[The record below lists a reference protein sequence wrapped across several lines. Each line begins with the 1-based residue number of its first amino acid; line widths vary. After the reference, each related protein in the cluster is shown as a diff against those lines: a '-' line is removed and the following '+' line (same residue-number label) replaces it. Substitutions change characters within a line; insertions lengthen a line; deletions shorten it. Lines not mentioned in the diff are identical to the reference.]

1 MSQLFGGYDMVSFT
15 LRGTTSRFAL
25 AAIALGVATPSFA
38 ADGQTAPALPAT
50 SDAPQTADSG
60 AAPSDAP
67 ISDIIV
73 TGSRA
78 ALRAATAE
86 KRDADNFVE
95 TLHANDV
102 GKLPDQNVA
111 EAVKRL
117 PGLSVANDQG
127 EGRYVVI
134 RGIDPSLVN
143 VTLNGQTLPA
153 PEPDGRVVK
162 LDDLPSAMIQS
173 VVVTK
178 SLLASQ
184 DANAIGGE
192 VNVRTKTAF
201 DSKTPFFFDAR
212 GAIGL
217 YGINKK
223 SPYEVDGTIGGRFGA
238 GETFGAVLSVNYS
251 RRPIESEN
259 FQGSSD
265 WTNTIG
271 GVAVPAGGGYRD
283 YNLYRTRLGIVG
295 NFDWRPS
302 DDVKL
307 YIRSSYS
314 KYQDHETRDQNLLAI
329 NFPAKG
335 SAAYNALTL
344 STLPATATILV
355 RHREEDDNTKSVTLG
370 GDFTVG
376 GGKLS
381 MSGGWTRAEK
391 VDPIRSEFT
400 FTYTSPKTNPLFAT
414 YDPSTYPY
422 TLVPSGTNAGIFSD
436 PANFIQ
442 SKLKAEHRFTF
453 ERIWQGRADYSHP
466 LAIGTDSSFQIG
478 FKYLDRHKNDD
489 HDLTS
494 YKSTKGA
501 NWTLDTVGFLGDSD
515 FYNGQFNFGQ
525 RIDWN
530 KARAYL
536 VAHPNVATF
545 DYAGNLGGSLAPDYD
560 VKERILA
567 GYAMVTL
574 KFGNLTVIPGVRV
587 ENTRDQTAAKI
598 VGPAITAIG
607 KTITTDAAYAAA
619 LAANNSFNARA
630 TNSYTDWFPGLNVKF
645 EAMPNLL
652 LRGAVTTSI
661 GRPNYSTLAPF
672 ITVTPNDPNP
682 ATVAAGNPFLKPY
695 KAVNFDAAIEYYP
708 TKDSLFSAGFFYK
721 DIKNPIYQIVQK
733 GIANPGDI
741 PGASA
746 ADYPTIDLTQY
757 TNMDKEFIGGVEL
770 NAQTQFTGLPG
781 FLSGFGLSANYTH
794 VWGHATG
801 PGFRAGAIPLA
812 YQSHDLGNVS
822 LFYEKYGLTARLAF
836 NYRSAFSD
844 VVGTSAATDSYW
856 DAQGQLDLHVGL
868 QVTPQYTIYVDAA
881 NLTDS
886 PWRHYQGSRDFLVER
901 ERYGSTYRIGVQLH
915 F

>member
-1 MSQLFGGYDMVSFT
+1 MAKHSNWRREATRLVIG
-15 LRGTTSRFAL
+15 FAL
-25 AAIALGVATPSFA
+25 TVGVST
-38 ADGQTAPALPAT
+38 PALAQT
-50 SDAPQTADSG
+50 TAASTTNDAPQTTDSG
-60 AAPSDAP
+60 AAPTDGQSG
-67 ISDIIV
+67 DIVV
-73 TGSRA
+73 TGTRA
-78 ALRAATAE
+78 ALREATAE
-86 KRDADNFVE
+86 KRAADNFEE

-117 PGLSVANDQG
+117 PGVSVANDQG

-173 VVVTK
+173 IVVTK

-192 VNVRTKTAF
+192 VNIKTKTAF
-201 DSKTPFFFDAR
+201 DSKAPFFLDLR
-212 GAIGL
+212 GAVGL
-217 YGINKK
+217 YDINKK
-223 SPYEVDGTIGGRFGA
+223 SPYEADGTIGGRFGV
-238 GETFGAVLSVNYS
+238 GEQFGAVLSVNYS

-259 FQGSSD
+259 FQGSAD
-265 WTNTIG
+265 WSHVVG
-271 GVAVPAGGGYRD
+271 GVNVPSGGGYRD
-283 YNLYRTRLGIVG
+283 YNLFRTRLGVVG

-302 DDVKL
+302 DNVKL

-314 KYQDHETRDQNLLAI
+314 KYEDNEVRDQNLLAI
-329 NFPAKG
+329 TDYSG
-335 SAAYNALTL
+335 GLTNL
-344 STLPATATILV
+344 KATPTILV
-355 RHREEDDNTKSVTLG
+355 RRRIENDNTKSVTLG
-370 GDFTVG
+370 GDFNVG

-391 VDPIRSEFT
+391 VDPTRSEFT
-400 FTYTSPKTNPLFAT
+400 FTGPSVTAT

-422 TLVPSGTNAGIFSD
+422 TLVPNGANAGIFSD
-436 PANFIQ
+436 PSKFVE

-453 ERIWQGRADYSHP
+453 EELWQGRADYSHP

-494 YKSTKGA
+494 YKTAKGVT
-501 NWTLDTVGFLGDSD
+501 WPLSTVGYLGDSD
-515 FYNGQFNFGQ
+515 FYNGLFKIGQ

-530 KARAYL
+530 KAGAYL
-536 VAHPNVATF
+536 AANPNVATF
-545 DYAGNLGGSLAPDYD
+545 DYAGNLTGSLAPDYD
-560 VKERILA
+560 VREQVLA

-587 ENTRDQTAAKI
+587 ENTRDQTAAKV
-598 VGPAITAIG
+598 VGPAINAIAAGIKTQTAY
-607 KTITTDAAYAAA
+607 DAA
-619 LAANNSFNARA
+619 LAANNGFNARA
-630 TNSYTDWFPGLNVKF
+630 NNSYTDWFPGLNVKF
-645 EAMPNLL
+645 EALPNLL

-672 ITVTPNDPNP
+672 ITVTPNDPQP
-682 ATVAAGNPFLKPY
+682 ATVTAGNPFLKPY
-695 KAVNFDAAIEYYP
+695 KATNFDAAVEYYP

-721 DIKNPIYQIVQK
+721 DIKNPIYQIGQT
-733 GIANPGDI
+733 GITNPGNI

-746 ADYPTIDLTQY
+746 ADFPTINLVQY
-757 TNMDKEFIGGVEL
+757 TNMDKEFIGGIEL
-770 NAQTQFTGLPG
+770 NAQTQFTMLPG
-781 FLSGFGLSANYTH
+781 FLSGFGISANYTH

-801 PGFRAGAIPLA
+801 PQFRAGNIPLA

-822 LFYEKYGLTARLAF
+822 IFYEKYGLTARLAF

-844 VVGTSAATDSYW
+844 VVGNSAATDSYW
-856 DAQGQLDLHVGL
+856 DSQGQLDLHVGY
-868 QVTPQYTIYVDAA
+868 QVTPSYTIYFDAA

-886 PWRHYQGSRDFLVER
+886 PWRHYQGDKDFLVER

>member
-1 MSQLFGGYDMVSFT
+1 MAKHSNW
-15 LRGTTSRFAL
+15 RREASRLVIGFAL
-25 AAIALGVATPSFA
+25 TVGVSTPAFA
-38 ADGQTAPALPAT
+38 QTAAAPT
-50 SDAPQTADSG
+50 TNDAPQTTDSG
-60 AAPSDAP
+60 AAPTDGQSG
-67 ISDIIV
+67 DIVV

-86 KRDADNFVE
+86 KRAADNFEE

-117 PGLSVANDQG
+117 PGVSVANDQG

-173 VVVTK
+173 IVITK

-192 VNVRTKTAF
+192 VNIKTKTAF
-201 DSKTPFFFDAR
+201 DSKTPFFLDMR

-223 SPYEVDGTIGGRFGA
+223 SPYEADGTIGGRFGV
-238 GETFGAVLSVNYS
+238 GEQFGAVLSVNYS

-259 FQGSSD
+259 FQGSED
-265 WTNTIG
+265 WSPIG
-271 GVAVPAGGGYRD
+271 GQNVPAGGGYRD
-283 YNLYRTRLGIVG
+283 YNLFRTRLGIVG

-329 NFPAKG
+329 NFKDDKDGNPLPL
-335 SAAYNALTL
+335 SALK
-344 STLPATATILV
+344 ATPTILV

-370 GDFTVG
+370 GDFNVG

-381 MSGGWTRAEK
+381 LSGGWTRAEK

-400 FTYTSPKTNPLFAT
+400 FTGPDVPFT

-422 TLVPSGTNAGIFSD
+422 TLVPSGANAGVFND
-436 PANFIQ
+436 PTQFTM
-442 SKLKAEHRFTF
+442 SKLKAETRSTY
-453 ERIWQGRADYSHP
+453 EQLWQGRIDYSHP

-478 FKYLDRHKNDD
+478 AKYLDRHKNDN
-489 HDLTS
+489 HDLIS
-494 YKSTKGA
+494 YKKGTA
-501 NWTLDTVGFLGDSD
+501 WKLDTVGYFGNTD
-515 FYNGQFNFGQ
+515 FYDGLFKFGQ

-530 KARAYL
+530 KAEAYL
-536 VAHPNVATF
+536 AANPAVGKF
-545 DYAGNLGGSLAPDYD
+545 DYAGNLTGSLAPDYD
-560 VKERILA
+560 VKEQILA

-587 ENTRDQTAAKI
+587 ENTRDQTAAK
-598 VGPAITAIG
+598 VVNPALD
-607 KTITTDAAYAAA
+607 TIAAGIKTDAAYAAA
-619 LAANNSFNARA
+619 LAANNGFNARA
-630 TNSYTDWFPGLNVKF
+630 SINYTDWFPGLNAKF
-645 EAMPNLL
+645 EALPNLL
-652 LRGAVTTSI
+652 LRGAVATSI

-672 ITVTPNDPNP
+672 VTVVEDGNNP
-682 ATVAAGNPFLKPY
+682 ATVTAGNPFLKPY
-695 KAVNFDAAIEYYP
+695 KAINFDAAIEYYP

-721 DIKNPIYQIVQK
+721 DITNPIYQVQPT
-733 GIANPGDI
+733 GAIANPGNI
-741 PGASA
+741 PGAPP
-746 ADYPTIDLTQY
+746 ADYPTIDLVQY
-757 TNMDKEFIGGVEL
+757 ANMDKEFIGGVEL
-770 NAQTQFTGLPG
+770 NAQTQFTMLPG
-781 FLSGFGLSANYTH
+781 FLSGFGISANYTH

-801 PGFRAGAIPLA
+801 PQFRAGNIPLA

-822 LFYEKYGLTARLAF
+822 IFYEKYGLTARLAF

-844 VVGTSAATDSYW
+844 VVADSAAGDSYW
-856 DAQGQLDLHVGL
+856 DSQGQLDLHVGY

-886 PWRHYQGSRDFLVER
+886 PWRHYQGDKDFLVER

>member
-1 MSQLFGGYDMVSFT
+1 MIRLIGGYEMVSFT

-25 AAIALGVATPSFA
+25 AAIALAVAAPSFA
-38 ADGQTAPALPAT
+38 ADGQAVPAT
-50 SDAPQTADSG
+50 PPASDAPQVTDGG
-60 AAPSDAP
+60 AAPTDTPPA
-67 ISDIIV
+67 DIIV

-134 RGIDPSLVN
+134 RGIDPSLIN

-173 VVVTK
+173 IVVTK

-192 VNVRTKTAF
+192 VNIRTKNAF
-201 DSKTPFFFDAR
+201 DSKSLFFFDAR

-217 YGINKK
+217 YGLNKR

-265 WTNTIG
+265 WSNIVG

-283 YNLYRTRLGIVG
+283 YSPLRTRLGIVG
-295 NFDWRPS
+295 NFDWRPN

-329 NFPAKG
+329 TSFSG
-335 SAAYNALTL
+335 GLTNL
-344 STLPATATILV
+344 KATPTILV

-370 GDFTVG
+370 GDFNVG

-400 FTYTSPKTNPLFAT
+400 FTGPSVTAT

-422 TLVPSGTNAGIFSD
+422 TLVPNGAFAGIFSD
-436 PANFIQ
+436 PTKFVQ

-453 ERIWQGRADYSHP
+453 ERIWQGRLDYSHP

-494 YKSTKGA
+494 YKSVKNAG
-501 NWTLDTVGFLGDSD
+501 WTLDTVGTLGDND
-515 FYNGQFNFGQ
+515 FYDGLFTFGE
-525 RIDWN
+525 RVDWN
-530 KARAYL
+530 KAQAYL
-536 VAHPNVATF
+536 AAHPNVATF
-545 DYAGNLGGSLAPDYD
+545 DYSGNLTGSLAPDYD
-560 VKERILA
+560 VRERIVA

-574 KFGNLTVIPGVRV
+574 KFGNLTVIPGLRV
-587 ENTRDQTAAKI
+587 ENTRDRTAAKV
-598 VGPAITAIG
+598 VGPALTALAATL
-607 KTITTDAAYAAA
+607 KTDAAFATA
-619 LAANNSFNARA
+619 LAANNAFNALA
-630 TNSYTDWFPGLNVKF
+630 SNSYTDWFPGLNVKF

-672 ITVTPNDPNP
+672 ITVTPNDPQP
-682 ATVAAGNPFLKPY
+682 AAVNAGNPYLKPY
-695 KAVNFDAAIEYYP
+695 KAVNFDAAVEYYP
-708 TKDSLFSAGFFYK
+708 NKDSLFSASFFYK
-721 DIKNPIYQIVQK
+721 DIKNPIYQI
-733 GIANPGDI
+733 GHTNIANPGNI

-746 ADYPTIDLTQY
+746 TDYPRINLIQY
-757 TNMDKEFIGGVEL
+757 TNMDSEFIGGVEL

-781 FLSGFGLSANYTH
+781 FLSGFGISANYTH

-801 PGFRAGAIPLA
+801 PAFRAGAIPLA

-822 LFYEKYGLTARLAF
+822 VFYEKYGLTARLAF

-844 VVGTSAATDSYW
+844 VVGTSAATDSWW
-856 DAQGQLDLHVGL
+856 DSQGQLDLHVGL

-886 PWRHYQGSRDFLVER
+886 PWRHYQGSKDFLVER

>member
-1 MSQLFGGYDMVSFT
+1 MVSFK
-15 LRGTTSRFAL
+15 LRDTTSRFAL
-25 AAIALGVATPSFA
+25 AAIALCVATPAFA
-38 ADGQTAPALPAT
+38 TDGQTAAA
-50 SDAPQTADSG
+50 SS
-60 AAPSDAP
+60 APSDAP
-67 ISDIIV
+67 QAADGGAAATDAPPTDIIV

-201 DSKTPFFFDAR
+201 DSKAPFFFDAR

-265 WTNTIG
+265 WSHVVG
-271 GVAVPAGGGYRD
+271 GVNVPAGGGYRD

-314 KYQDHETRDQNLLAI
+314 KYEDNEVRDQNLLAI
-329 NFPAKG
+329 NFPA
-335 SAAYNALTL
+335 ANTPAYNALTL

-355 RHREEDDNTKSVTLG
+355 RRRIENDNTKSVTLG
-370 GDFTVG
+370 GDFNVG

-391 VDPIRSEFT
+391 VDPTRSEFT
-400 FTYTSPKTNPLFAT
+400 FTYTPPKGSPPLLAT

-422 TLVPSGTNAGIFSD
+422 TLVPSGANAGLFTD
-436 PANFIQ
+436 PTNFIQ
-442 SKLKAEHRFTF
+442 SKLKAEHRFSF
-453 ERIWQGRADYSHP
+453 ERIWQGRVDYSHP

-501 NWTLDTVGFLGDSD
+501 NWSLATVGAPGEGS
-515 FYNGQFNFGQ
+515 FYNGLFNFGDRVNWDQ
-525 RIDWN
+525 
-530 KARAYL
+530 AQAYL
-536 VAHPNVATF
+536 AAHPNVATF

-574 KFGNLTVIPGVRV
+574 KFGNLTIMPGVRV
-587 ENTRDQTAAKI
+587 ENTRDQTAAKL
-598 VGPAITAIG
+598 VGPAITALG
-607 KTITTDAAYAAA
+607 ATIKTDAAFAAA
-619 LAANNSFNARA
+619 LAANNGFNALA
-630 TNSYTDWFPGLNVKF
+630 DNSYTDWFPGLNVKF

-672 ITVTPNDPNP
+672 ITVTPNDPQP

-695 KAVNFDAAIEYYP
+695 KAVNFDAAIEYYLN
-708 TKDSLFSAGFFYK
+708 KDSLFSVGFFYK
-721 DIKNPIYQIVQK
+721 DIKNPIYQIVQR

-781 FLSGFGLSANYTH
+781 FLSGFGISANYTH

-801 PGFRAGAIPLA
+801 PAFRAGAIPLA

-822 LFYEKYGLTARLAF
+822 IFYEKYGLTARLAF

-844 VVGTSAATDSYW
+844 VVGTSAATDSWW
-856 DAQGQLDLHVGL
+856 DSQGQLDLHVGY

-886 PWRHYQGSRDFLVER
+886 PWRHYQGDKDFLVER

>member
-1 MSQLFGGYDMVSFT
+1 MISST
-15 LRGTTSRFAL
+15 LCGTTSRFAL
-25 AAIALGVATPSFA
+25 AAIALCAATQAVAA
-38 ADGQTAPALPAT
+38 NGQTASALPAA
-50 SDAPQTADSG
+50 SDAPQAADSV
-60 AAPSDAP
+60 AAPTDTPS
-67 ISDIIV
+67 SDIIV

-127 EGRYVVI
+127 EGRYVII

-201 DSKTPFFFDAR
+201 DSKAPFFFDAR

-217 YGINKK
+217 YGLNKK

-265 WTNTIG
+265 WTNNIG
-271 GVAVPAGGGYRD
+271 GVFVPAGRGYRD
-283 YNLYRTRLGIVG
+283 YNLVRTRLGIVG

-329 NFPAKG
+329 NYPAKG
-335 SAAYNALTL
+335 TAAYNALTL

-370 GDFTVG
+370 GDFNVG
-376 GGKLS
+376 GGKLA

-391 VDPIRSEFT
+391 TDPIRSEFT
-400 FTYTSPKTNPLFAT
+400 FTGPAVTAT

-422 TLVPSGTNAGIFSD
+422 TLVPNGAAAGIFAD
-436 PANFIQ
+436 PTKFVQ

-453 ERIWQGRADYSHP
+453 ERIWQGRVDYSHP
-466 LAIGTDSSFQIG
+466 LAIGTDSSVQVG

-489 HDLTS
+489 HDLVS
-494 YKSTKGA
+494 YKSAKSA
-501 NWTLDTVGFLGDSD
+501 NWTLDTVGFLGDTD

-530 KARAYL
+530 KAQAYL
-536 VAHPNVATF
+536 AAHPNAATF
-545 DYAGNLGGSLAPDYD
+545 DYSGNLTGSLAPDYD
-560 VKERILA
+560 VREKILA
-567 GYAMVTL
+567 GYAMATL
-574 KFGNLTVIPGVRV
+574 KFGNLTVIPGVRL
-587 ENTRDQTAAKI
+587 ENTRDRTAAKV
-598 VGPAITAIG
+598 VGPAINLIAGGI
-607 KTITTDAAYAAA
+607 KTDAAYAAA
-619 LAANNSFNARA
+619 LAANNAFNARA
-630 TNSYTDWFPGLNVKF
+630 VNSYTDWFPGLNVKF

-672 ITVTPNDPNP
+672 ITVTPNGQLP
-682 ATVAAGNPFLKPY
+682 AVVNAGNPFLKPY

-708 TKDSLFSAGFFYK
+708 NKDSLFSAGFFYK
-721 DIKNPIYQIVQK
+721 DIKNPIYQVIQHNV
-733 GIANPGDI
+733 ANPGDI
-741 PGASA
+741 PGASL
-746 ADYPTIDLTQY
+746 ADYPKLDLTQY

-781 FLSGFGLSANYTH
+781 FLSGFGISANYTH

-801 PGFRAGAIPLA
+801 PGFRTGAIPLA

-822 LFYEKYGLTARLAF
+822 VFYEKYGLTARLAF

-844 VVGTSAATDSYW
+844 LVGTSAATDSYW
-856 DAQGQLDLHVGL
+856 DSQGQLDLHVGL

-886 PWRHYQGSRDFLVER
+886 PWRHYQGSKDFLAER
-901 ERYGSTYRIGVQLH
+901 EHYGSTYRIGVQLH

>member
-1 MSQLFGGYDMVSFT
+1 MTSFT

-25 AAIALGVATPSFA
+25 AFVALCAATPAFA
-38 ADGQTAPALPAT
+38 ANGQTNTAPSAA
-50 SDAPQTADSG
+50 SDAPPANEGG
-60 AAPSDAP
+60 AAASEAQDQ
-67 ISDIIV
+67 DIIV

-173 VVVTK
+173 VTVTK

-192 VNVRTKTAF
+192 VNIRTKTAF
-201 DSKTPFFFDAR
+201 DSKAPFFFDAR
-212 GAIGL
+212 GALGL
-217 YGINKK
+217 YGLNRR
-223 SPYEVDGTIGGRFGA
+223 SPYEVDGTVGGRFGA
-238 GETFGAVLSVNYS
+238 DETFGAVLSVNYS

-265 WTNTIG
+265 WSHVVG
-271 GVAVPAGGGYRD
+271 GVNVPAGGGYRD
-283 YNLYRTRLGIVG
+283 YAPQRTRLGIVG

-302 DDVKL
+302 DAVKL

-329 NFPAKG
+329 TDFSGGLAK
-335 SAAYNALTL
+335 LK
-344 STLPATATILV
+344 ATPTILV
-355 RHREEDDNTKSVTLG
+355 RHREEDDNTKSVTGG
-370 GDFTVG
+370 GDFKIGAGT
-376 GGKLS
+376 LS

-400 FTYTSPKTNPLFAT
+400 FTGPSVTAT

-422 TLVPSGTNAGIFSD
+422 TLVPNGAFAGIFSD
-436 PANFIQ
+436 PTKFVQ

-453 ERIWQGRADYSHP
+453 ERIWQFRTDYSVP
-466 LAIGTDSSFQIG
+466 LGVGTGSSLKLG
-478 FKYLDRHKNDD
+478 VKYLDRHKNDD

-494 YKSTKGA
+494 YKTVKNAG
-501 NWTLDTVGFLGDSD
+501 WTLDTVGFPGDSD
-515 FYNGQFNFGQ
+515 FYNGLFAFGE

-530 KARAYL
+530 KAQAYL
-536 VAHPNVATF
+536 AAHPNVATF
-545 DYAGNLGGSLAPDYD
+545 DYAGNLTGSLAPDYD
-560 VKERILA
+560 VRERILA

-574 KFGNLTVIPGVRV
+574 KFGNLTVIPGLRV
-587 ENTRDQTAAKI
+587 ENTRDRTAAKV
-598 VGPAITAIG
+598 VGPALTALAA
-607 KTITTDAAYAAA
+607 TIKTDAAFAAA
-619 LAANNSFNARA
+619 LAANNGFNALA
-630 TNSYTDWFPGLNVKF
+630 SNSYTDWFPGLNVKF

-672 ITVTPNDPNP
+672 ITVTNDTVP
-682 ATVAAGNPFLKPY
+682 ATVNAGNPFLKPY
-695 KAVNFDAAIEYYP
+695 KAVNFDAAVEYYP
-708 TKDSLFSAGFFYK
+708 NKDSLFSAGFFYK
-721 DIKNPIYQIVQK
+721 DIKNPIYQI
-733 GIANPGDI
+733 GTPNLGNPGTI

-746 ADYPTIDLTQY
+746 ADYPTINLTQY
-757 TNMDKEFIGGVEL
+757 TNMDSEFIGGVEL

-781 FLSGFGLSANYTH
+781 FLSGFGISANYTH

-801 PGFRAGAIPLA
+801 PAFRAGAIPLT
-812 YQSHDLGNVS
+812 YQSNDLGNVS
-822 LFYEKYGLTARLAF
+822 IFYEKYGLTARAAF
-836 NYRSAFSD
+836 NYRSRFSD
-844 VVGTSAATDSYW
+844 VVGTSAATDSWW
-856 DAQGQLDLHVGL
+856 DAQGQLDLHVGY
-868 QVTPQYTIYVDAA
+868 QVTPQYTIYADAA

-886 PWRHYQGSRDFLVER
+886 PWRHYQGSRNFLVER

>member
-1 MSQLFGGYDMVSFT
+1 MISTT

-25 AAIALGVATPSFA
+25 TFVALCAATPAFA
-38 ADGQTAPALPAT
+38 ADGQTTAAAATSAAPQAKDGGAPA
-50 SDAPQTADSG
+50 DAQSG
-60 AAPSDAP
+60 E
-67 ISDIIV
+67 IVV
-73 TGSRA
+73 TGTRA

-86 KRDADNFVE
+86 KRDADNFEE

-217 YGINKK
+217 YGLNKK
-223 SPYEVDGTIGGRFGA
+223 SPYEADGTIGGRFGA
-238 GETFGAVLSVNYS
+238 GETIGAVLSVNYS

-265 WTNTIG
+265 WSNTVS
-271 GVAVPAGGGYRD
+271 GVAVPVGGGYRD
-283 YNLYRTRLGIVG
+283 YNLFRTRLGVVG
-295 NFDWRPS
+295 NVDWRPS

-314 KYQDHETRDQNLLAI
+314 KFQDHETRDQNLLAI
-329 NFPAKG
+329 NFPTKG
-335 SAAYNALTL
+335 SNAYNALTL
-344 STLPATATILV
+344 TTLPATATILV

-370 GDFTVG
+370 GDFNVG

-391 VDPIRSEFT
+391 VDPIRSEYTFT
-400 FTYTSPKTNPLFAT
+400 FTPPANNPLYAT

-422 TLVPSGTNAGIFSD
+422 TLVPNGAYAGIFSD
-436 PANFIQ
+436 PTKFVQ

-453 ERIWQGRADYSHP
+453 EELWQGRIDYSHP

-494 YKSTKGA
+494 YKSAKNAG
-501 NWTLDTVGFLGDSD
+501 WTLDTVGIVGNSD
-515 FYNGQFNFGQ
+515 FYNGLFNFGE

-530 KARAYL
+530 KAQAYL
-536 VAHPNVATF
+536 AAHPNVATF
-545 DYAGNLGGSLAPDYD
+545 DYSGNLTGSLAPDYD
-560 VKERILA
+560 VKERIAA

-574 KFGNLTVIPGVRV
+574 KFGKLTVIPGVRV
-587 ENTRDQTAAKI
+587 ENTQDRTAAKV
-598 VGPAITAIG
+598 VGPAISTIAAGI
-607 KTITTDAAYAAA
+607 KTDSAYAAA
-619 LAANNSFNARA
+619 LAANNGFNARA
-630 TNSYTDWFPGLNVKF
+630 SNSYTDWFPGLNVKF
-645 EAMPNLL
+645 EALPNLL

-672 ITVTPNDPNP
+672 ITVTPNGGLP
-682 ATVAAGNPFLKPY
+682 ATVNAGNPFLKPY

-721 DIKNPIYQIVQK
+721 NIKNPIYQIGLPNV
-733 GIANPGDI
+733 ANPGDI
-741 PGASA
+741 PGAPV
-746 ADYPTIDLTQY
+746 ADYPTLNLTQY

-781 FLSGFGLSANYTH
+781 FLSGFGISANYTH

-801 PGFRAGAIPLA
+801 PAFRAGAIPLA
-812 YQSHDLGNVS
+812 YQSHDLGNIS
-822 LFYEKYGLTARLAF
+822 IFYEKYGLTARLAF

-856 DAQGQLDLHVGL
+856 DSQGQLDLHVGY

-886 PWRHYQGSRDFLVER
+886 PWRHYQGAKDDLVER
-901 ERYGSTYRIGVQLH
+901 EHYGATYRIGVQLH

>member
-1 MSQLFGGYDMVSFT
+1 MVSVT
-15 LRGTTSRFAL
+15 LRGTASRFAL
-25 AAIALGVATPSFA
+25 AFIAFGAAMPAF
-38 ADGQTAPALPAT
+38 ADGQTNAAPSAT
-50 SDAPQTADSG
+50 SDAAQATEGG
-60 AAPSDAP
+60 AAPDD
-67 ISDIIV
+67 DIIV

-86 KRDADNFVE
+86 KHAADNVVE

-173 VVVTK
+173 VTVTK

-192 VNVRTKTAF
+192 VNIKTKTAF
-201 DSKTPFFFDAR
+201 DSKVPFFFDAR

-217 YGINKK
+217 YGLNKK
-223 SPYEVDGTIGGRFGA
+223 SPYEVDSTIGGRFGA

-265 WTNTIG
+265 WTHSVG
-271 GVAVPAGGGYRD
+271 GVVVPVGGGYRD
-283 YNLYRTRLGIVG
+283 YNLSRTRLGVVG

-302 DDVKL
+302 GDMKL

-329 NFPAKG
+329 NFPSKPADLAK
-335 SAAYNALTL
+335 LTL
-344 STLPATATILV
+344 TALPATPTILV

-370 GDFTVG
+370 GDFNVG

-400 FTYTSPKTNPLFAT
+400 FTGPAVTAT

-422 TLVPSGTNAGIFSD
+422 TLVPNGTNAAIFSD
-436 PANFIQ
+436 PTKFVQ

-453 ERIWQGRADYSHP
+453 ERIWQGRVDYSHP

-489 HDLTS
+489 RDLTS
-494 YKSTKGA
+494 YKSVKNA
-501 NWTLDTVGFLGDSD
+501 NWTLDTVGFLGNTD
-515 FYNGQFNFGQ
+515 FYDGLFKFGQ

-530 KARAYL
+530 QAQAYL
-536 VAHPNVATF
+536 AAHPNVATF
-545 DYAGNLGGSLAPDYD
+545 DYSGNLSGSLAPDYD

-574 KFGNLTVIPGVRV
+574 RFGNLTVIPGLRV
-587 ENTRDQTAAKI
+587 ENTRDRTAAKI
-598 VGPAITAIG
+598 VGPAITALG
-607 KTITTDAAYAAA
+607 GTIKTDAAYAAA
-619 LAANNSFNARA
+619 LAANNGFNAIA
-630 TNSYTDWFPGLNVKF
+630 SNSYTDWFPGLNVKF
-645 EAMPNLL
+645 EALPNLL

-672 ITVTPNDPNP
+672 ITVTPNGGLP
-682 ATVAAGNPFLKPY
+682 ATVNAGNPFLKPY

-721 DIKNPIYQIVQK
+721 DIKNPIYQVGQPNL
-733 GIANPGDI
+733 ANPGNI

-746 ADYPTIDLTQY
+746 TDYPTINLTQY

-781 FLSGFGLSANYTH
+781 FLSGFGVSANYTH

-801 PGFRAGAIPLA
+801 PAFRAGAIPLA

-844 VVGTSAATDSYW
+844 VVGTSAATDSWW
-856 DAQGQLDLHVGL
+856 DSQGQLDLHVGL

-886 PWRHYQGSRDFLVER
+886 PWRHYIGAKDFLVER
-901 ERYGSTYRIGVQLH
+901 EHYGSTYRIGVQLH

>member
-1 MSQLFGGYDMVSFT
+1 MVSFT

-25 AAIALGVATPSFA
+25 AAIALGAATPAFA
-38 ADGQTAPALPAT
+38 ADGQTNAVPGAA
-50 SDAPQTADSG
+50 SDAPQMDASG
-60 AAPSDAP
+60 ATATDAP
-67 ISDIIV
+67 RADIIV

-86 KRDADNFVE
+86 KREADNFEE

-162 LDDLPSAMIQS
+162 LDDLPSALIQS

-201 DSKTPFFFDAR
+201 DSKAPFFFDAR

-217 YGINKK
+217 YGINRK

-251 RRPIESEN
+251 QRPIESEN

-265 WTNTIG
+265 WTNTVS
-271 GVAVPAGGGYRD
+271 GVAVPTGGGYRD

-329 NFPAKG
+329 NFPTKG
-335 SAAYNALTL
+335 TPAYNALTL

-370 GDFTVG
+370 GDFNVG

-400 FTYTSPKTNPLFAT
+400 FTYTPPKTNPLFAT

-422 TLVPSGTNAGIFSD
+422 TLVPSGANAGIFSD

-453 ERIWQGRADYSHP
+453 ERIWQGRIDYSHP
-466 LAIGTDSSFQIG
+466 LAIGTDSSFQFG

-489 HDLTS
+489 RDLTS

-501 NWTLDTVGFLGDSD
+501 NWTLDTVGFLGNSD
-515 FYNGQFNFGQ
+515 FYDGQFNFGQ

-530 KARAYL
+530 KASAYL
-536 VAHPNVATF
+536 AAHPNVAAF
-545 DYAGNLGGSLAPDYD
+545 DYAGNLSGSLAPDYD
-560 VKERILA
+560 VKERIVA

-574 KFGNLTVIPGVRV
+574 KFGNLTVIPGLRV

-598 VGPAITAIG
+598 VGPAIVTLG
-607 KTITTDAAYAAA
+607 GTIKTDAAYAAA
-619 LAANNSFNARA
+619 LAANNGFNARA

-645 EAMPNLL
+645 EALPNLL

-682 ATVAAGNPFLKPY
+682 ATVSAGNPFLKPY

-708 TKDSLFSAGFFYK
+708 TQDSLFSAGFFYK
-721 DIKNPIYQIVQK
+721 DITNPIYQIAQK
-733 GIANPGDI
+733 GIVNPGDI
-741 PGASA
+741 PGASPT
-746 ADYPTIDLTQY
+746 DYPKVDLTQY

-781 FLSGFGLSANYTH
+781 FLGGLGISANYTH

-822 LFYEKYGLTARLAF
+822 IFYEKYGLTARLAF

-856 DAQGQLDLHVGL
+856 DSQGQLDLHVGY

-886 PWRHYQGSRDFLVER
+886 PWRHYQGDKDFLAER

>member
-25 AAIALGVATPSFA
+25 AAIALSVATPSFA
-38 ADGQTAPALPAT
+38 ADGQTAAASSAP
-50 SDAPQTADSG
+50 SDAPQTTDGA
-60 AAPSDAP
+60 AAPSAAP
-67 ISDIIV
+67 SADIIV

-86 KRDADNFVE
+86 KRDADNFEE
-95 TLHANDV
+95 TLRANDV

-265 WTNTIG
+265 WTNTVS
-271 GVAVPAGGGYRD
+271 GVAVPTGGGYRD
-283 YNLYRTRLGIVG
+283 YNLYRTRLGVVG

-314 KYQDHETRDQNLLAI
+314 KYEDNEVRDQNLLAI
-329 NFPAKG
+329 NFPTKG
-335 SAAYNALTL
+335 TKAYNDLTL
-344 STLPATATILV
+344 TTLPATATILV
-355 RHREEDDNTKSVTLG
+355 RRRIENDNTKSVTLG
-370 GDFTVG
+370 GDFNVG

-391 VDPIRSEFT
+391 VDPTRSEYT
-400 FTYTSPKTNPLFAT
+400 FTYTPPKTNPLFAT

-422 TLVPSGTNAGIFSD
+422 TLVPSGANAGIFSD
-436 PANFIQ
+436 PTNFVQ
-442 SKLKAEHRFTF
+442 SKLKAEHRFSF
-453 ERIWQGRADYSHP
+453 ERIWQGRVDYSHP

-501 NWTLDTVGFLGDSD
+501 NWTLDTVGAPGEGS
-515 FYNGQFNFGQ
+515 FYNGLFNFGD
-525 RIDWN
+525 RINWD
-530 KARAYL
+530 KAQAYL
-536 VAHPNVATF
+536 AAHPSVATF
-545 DYAGNLGGSLAPDYD
+545 DYAGNLTGSLAPDYD
-560 VKERILA
+560 VREKILA

-574 KFGNLTVIPGVRV
+574 KFGNLTIMPGVRV
-587 ENTRDQTAAKI
+587 ENTRDQTAAKV
-598 VGPAITAIG
+598 VGPAINLVAAGI
-607 KTITTDAAYAAA
+607 KTDAAYAAA
-619 LAANNSFNARA
+619 LAANNGFNALA
-630 TNSYTDWFPGLNVKF
+630 SNSYTDWFPGLNVKF

-672 ITVTPNDPNP
+672 ITVTPNDPKP
-682 ATVAAGNPFLKPY
+682 ATVNAGNPFLKPY

-708 TKDSLFSAGFFYK
+708 NKDSLFSAGFFYK
-721 DIKNPIYQIVQK
+721 DIKNPIYQIGLLNV
-733 GIANPGDI
+733 ANPGDI
-741 PGASA
+741 PGAPV
-746 ADYPTIDLTQY
+746 ADYPTLNLTQY

-781 FLSGFGLSANYTH
+781 FLSGFGISANYTH

-801 PGFRAGAIPLA
+801 PAFRAGAIPLA

-822 LFYEKYGLTARLAF
+822 IFYEKYGLTARLAF

-844 VVGTSAATDSYW
+844 VVGTSAATDSWW
-856 DAQGQLDLHVGL
+856 DSQGQLDLHVGY

-886 PWRHYQGSRDFLVER
+886 PWRHYQGDKDSLVER

>member
-1 MSQLFGGYDMVSFT
+1 MASF
-15 LRGTTSRFAL
+15 LLCGTTSRFAL
-25 AAIALGVATPSFA
+25 AFLALGVAAPAIA
-38 ADGQTAPALPAT
+38 ADGQTNAAPLAA
-50 SDAPQTADSG
+50 SDAPQGSDGGTAADDG
-60 AAPSDAP
+60 QDK
-67 ISDIIV
+67 DIIV

-86 KRDADNFVE
+86 KRAADNVVE

-173 VVVTK
+173 ITVTK

-192 VNVRTKTAF
+192 VNIKTKTAF
-201 DSKTPFFFDAR
+201 DSKAPFFFDAR

-217 YGINKK
+217 YGLNRK

-265 WTNTIG
+265 WTHSVG
-271 GVAVPAGGGYRD
+271 GVFVPVGGGYRD
-283 YNLYRTRLGIVG
+283 YNLFRTRLGIVG

-302 DDVKL
+302 DAVTF

-329 NFPAKG
+329 TDFSGGLSNLK
-335 SAAYNALTL
+335 AA
-344 STLPATATILV
+344 PTILV

-370 GDFTVG
+370 GDFNVG

-400 FTYTSPKTNPLFAT
+400 FTGPAVTAT

-422 TLVPSGTNAGIFSD
+422 TLVPNGANAAIFTD
-436 PANFIQ
+436 PTKFVQ

-453 ERIWQGRADYSHP
+453 ERIWQGRVDYSHP
-466 LAIGTDSSFQIG
+466 LAVGTDSSFQIG
-478 FKYLDRHKNDD
+478 VKYLDRHKNDD

-494 YKSTKGA
+494 YKSVKGA
-501 NWTLDTVGFLGDSD
+501 NWTLDTVGFLGNTD
-515 FYNGQFNFGQ
+515 FYDGLFKFGQ

-530 KARAYL
+530 KAQAYL
-536 VAHPNVATF
+536 AAHSNVATF
-545 DYAGNLGGSLAPDYD
+545 DYAGNLSGSLAPDYD

-574 KFGNLTVIPGVRV
+574 KVGKLTVIPGVRV
-587 ENTRDQTAAKI
+587 ENTRDQTAAKV
-598 VGPAITAIG
+598 VGPGITTLG
-607 KTITTDAAYAAA
+607 GTIKTDAAYAAA
-619 LAANNSFNARA
+619 LAANNGFNALA
-630 TNSYTDWFPGLNVKF
+630 SNSYTDWFPGLNVKF
-645 EAMPNLL
+645 EALPNLL

-672 ITVTPNDPNP
+672 ITVTPNGGLP
-682 ATVAAGNPFLKPY
+682 ATVNAGNPFLKPY

-721 DIKNPIYQIVQK
+721 DIKNPIYQIGQPNLV
-733 GIANPGDI
+733 NPGNI
-741 PGASA
+741 PGASP
-746 ADYPTIDLTQY
+746 ADYPTINLTQY

-781 FLSGFGLSANYTH
+781 FLSGFGISANYTH

-801 PGFRAGAIPLA
+801 PGFRAGEIPLA

-822 LFYEKYGLTARLAF
+822 VFYEKYGLTARLAF

-868 QVTPQYTIYVDAA
+868 QVTPQYAIYVDAA

-886 PWRHYQGSRDFLVER
+886 PWRHYMGSKDFLAER
-901 ERYGSTYRIGVQLH
+901 EHYGSTYRIGVQLH

>member
-1 MSQLFGGYDMVSFT
+1 MASFT
-15 LRGTTSRFAL
+15 LRGTASRFAL
-25 AAIALGVATPSFA
+25 GFMALGAAAPAFA
-38 ADGQTAPALPAT
+38 AGGQTAASPT
-50 SDAPQTADSG
+50 TSG
-60 AAPSDAP
+60 APRAADRAAEADDGTSN
-67 ISDIIV
+67 DIVV

-78 ALRAATAE
+78 ALRAATTE

-95 TLHANDV
+95 ALHANDV

-173 VVVTK
+173 VTVTK

-192 VNVRTKTAF
+192 VNIRTKTAF

-217 YGINKK
+217 YGLNKR

-238 GETFGAVLSVNYS
+238 GETFAAVLSVNYS

-265 WTNTIG
+265 WSHVVA
-271 GVAVPAGGGYRD
+271 GVNVPAGGGYRD
-283 YNLYRTRLGIVG
+283 YSPLRTRLGVVG
-295 NFDWRPS
+295 NFDWRPN

-314 KYQDHETRDQNLLAI
+314 KYQDHETRDQNLLAL
-329 NFPAKG
+329 NLPSKPADL
-335 SAAYNALTL
+335 AALTL
-344 STLPATATILV
+344 TTLPATATILV

-370 GDFTVG
+370 GDFNVG

-391 VDPIRSEFT
+391 RDPIRSEFT
-400 FTYTSPKTNPLFAT
+400 FTYTPPKNSPPLLAT

-422 TLVPSGTNAGIFSD
+422 TLVPSGANAGIFSD
-436 PANFIQ
+436 PTNFIQ

-453 ERIWQGRADYSHP
+453 ERIWQGRIDYSHP

-494 YKSTKGA
+494 YKTVKGA
-501 NWTLDTVGFLGDSD
+501 NWSLATVGHLGDSD
-515 FYNGQFNFGQ
+515 FYDGLFTFGQ

-530 KARAYL
+530 KAQAYL
-536 VAHPNVATF
+536 AAHPNVATF
-545 DYAGNLGGSLAPDYD
+545 DYSGNLSGSLAPDYD
-560 VKERILA
+560 VQERIVA

-574 KFGNLTVIPGVRV
+574 KFGNLTVIPGLRV
-587 ENTRDQTAAKI
+587 ENTRDRTAAKI
-598 VGPAITAIG
+598 VGPAITKIG
-607 KTITTDAAYAAA
+607 KAITTDAAYAAA
-619 LAANNSFNARA
+619 LAANNDFNARA
-630 TNSYTDWFPGLNVKF
+630 SNSYTDWFPGLNVKF
-645 EAMPNLL
+645 EAMPDLL

-672 ITVTPNDPNP
+672 ITVTNDTVP
-682 ATVAAGNPFLKPY
+682 ATVNAGNPFLRPY
-695 KAVNFDAAIEYYP
+695 KAVNFDAAVEYYP
-708 TKDSLFSAGFFYK
+708 NKDSLFSAGFFYK
-721 DIKNPIYQIVQK
+721 DIKNPIYQIGAPNV
-733 GIANPGDI
+733 ANPGDI
-741 PGASA
+741 PGAPA
-746 ADYPTIDLTQY
+746 ADYPTINLTQY
-757 TNMDKEFIGGVEL
+757 TNMEKEFIGGVEL

-781 FLSGFGLSANYTH
+781 FLGGFGISANYTH

-801 PGFRAGAIPLA
+801 AAFRAGAIPLA

-856 DAQGQLDLHVGL
+856 DSQGQLDLHVGY

-886 PWRHYQGSRDFLVER
+886 PWRHYQGSKTFLVER
-901 ERYGSTYRIGVQLH
+901 EHYGATYRIGVQLH

>member
-1 MSQLFGGYDMVSFT
+1 MSQLFGGMKMTSST
-15 LRGTTSRFAL
+15 LRGTASRFAL
-25 AAIALGVATPSFA
+25 AAIALCAATPAFA
-38 ADGQTAPALPAT
+38 ADGQTAAT
-50 SDAPQTADSG
+50 SPTPSDAPQATDGG
-60 AAPSDAP
+60 AAPNDTPSA
-67 ISDIIV
+67 DIIV

-173 VVVTK
+173 VTVTK

-259 FQGSSD
+259 FQGSSS
-265 WTNTIG
+265 WTPVA
-271 GVAVPAGGGYRD
+271 GVNVPAGGGYRD
-283 YNLYRTRLGIVG
+283 YNLFRTRLGVVG

-329 NFPAKG
+329 TDFSG
-335 SAAYNALTL
+335 GL
-344 STLPATATILV
+344 SNLKATPTILV

-370 GDFTVG
+370 GDFNVG

-400 FTYTSPKTNPLFAT
+400 FTGPAVTAT

-422 TLVPSGTNAGIFSD
+422 TLVPNSANAGIFSD
-436 PANFIQ
+436 PTKFVQ

-453 ERIWQGRADYSHP
+453 ERIWQGRVDYSHP
-466 LAIGTDSSFQIG
+466 LALGTDSSFQIG

-489 HDLTS
+489 HDLIS
-494 YKSTKGA
+494 YKSAKGT
-501 NWTLDTVGFLGDSD
+501 NWTLDTVGFLGNSD

-525 RIDWN
+525 RIDWD
-530 KARAYL
+530 KAQAYL
-536 VAHPNVATF
+536 AAHPSAATF
-545 DYAGNLGGSLAPDYD
+545 DYANNLGGSLAPDYD
-560 VKERILA
+560 VRERILA

-574 KFGNLTVIPGVRV
+574 KFGNLTITPGVRV

-607 KTITTDAAYAAA
+607 KTITTDAAYAAT
-619 LAANNSFNARA
+619 LAANNGFNARA

-645 EAMPNLL
+645 EALPDLL

-672 ITVTPNDPNP
+672 ITVTPNGQQP
-682 ATVAAGNPFLKPY
+682 AVVNAGNPFLKPY

-721 DIKNPIYQIVQK
+721 HIKNPIYQIGLVNV
-733 GIANPGDI
+733 ANPGDI
-741 PGASA
+741 PGAPV
-746 ADYPTIDLTQY
+746 ADYPTLNLTQY

-781 FLSGFGLSANYTH
+781 FLSGFGISANYTH

-822 LFYEKYGLTARLAF
+822 IFYEKYGLTARLAF

-844 VVGTSAATDSYW
+844 VVGTSAATDSWW
-856 DAQGQLDLHVGL
+856 DSQGQLDLHVGY

-886 PWRHYQGSRDFLVER
+886 PWRHYQGSKDLLAER
-901 ERYGSTYRIGVQLH
+901 ERYGSTFRIGVQLH

>member
-1 MSQLFGGYDMVSFT
+1 MAKQSNW
-15 LRGTTSRFAL
+15 RREASRLVIGFAL
-25 AAIALGVATPSFA
+25 TIDASAPAFAQTAAAPTANDAPRTTDSATAPT
-38 ADGQTAPALPAT
+38 DGQ
-50 SDAPQTADSG
+50 SG
-60 AAPSDAP
+60 
-67 ISDIIV
+67 DIVV
-73 TGSRA
+73 TGTRA
-78 ALRAATAE
+78 ALREATAE
-86 KRDADNFVE
+86 KRTADNFEE

-173 VVVTK
+173 IVVTK
-178 SLLASQ
+178 SLLANQ

-192 VNVRTKTAF
+192 VNIKTKTAF
-201 DSKTPFFFDAR
+201 DSKTPFFLDMR

-223 SPYEVDGTIGGRFGA
+223 SPYEADSTIGGRFGA
-238 GETFGAVLSVNYS
+238 GEQFGAVLSVNYS

-259 FQGSSD
+259 FQGSAD
-265 WTNTIG
+265 WSHVVG
-271 GVAVPAGGGYRD
+271 GVNVPSGGGYRD
-283 YNLYRTRLGIVG
+283 YNLFRTRLGIVG
-295 NFDWRPS
+295 NFDWHPS

-314 KYQDHETRDQNLLAI
+314 KYEDNEVRDQNLLAI
-329 NFPAKG
+329 TDYSG
-335 SAAYNALTL
+335 GL
-344 STLPATATILV
+344 SNLRATPTILV
-355 RHREEDDNTKSVTLG
+355 RRRIENDNTKSVTLG
-370 GDFTVG
+370 GDFNVA

-391 VDPIRSEFT
+391 VDPTRSEFT
-400 FTYTSPKTNPLFAT
+400 FTGPTVTAS

-422 TLVPSGTNAGIFSD
+422 TLVPTGANANIFNNPSLF
-436 PANFIQ
+436 NE

-453 ERIWQGRADYSHP
+453 EELWQGRVDYSHP
-466 LAIGTDSSFQIG
+466 LDIGTDSSFQIG
-478 FKYLDRHKNDD
+478 FKYTDRHKNDD

-494 YKSTKGA
+494 YKTAKGVT
-501 NWTLDTVGFLGDSD
+501 WPLSTVGYLGNAD
-515 FYNGQFNFGQ
+515 FYNGLFKFGQ

-530 KARAYL
+530 KAEAYL
-536 VAHPNVATF
+536 AANPNVATF
-545 DYAGNLGGSLAPDYD
+545 DYAGNFIGSLAPDYD
-560 VKERILA
+560 VKEQILA

-574 KFGNLTVIPGVRV
+574 RFGNFTVIPGVRV
-587 ENTRDQTAAKI
+587 ENTRDQTAAKV
-598 VGPAITAIG
+598 VGPAQTAIG
-607 KTITTDAAYAAA
+607 AGIKTQAAYDAA
-619 LAANNSFNARA
+619 LAANNGFNARA
-630 TNSYTDWFPGLNVKF
+630 SNSYTDFFPGLNVKF
-645 EAMPNLL
+645 EALPNLL

-672 ITVTPNDPNP
+672 ITVTPNDPQP
-682 ATVAAGNPFLKPY
+682 ATVTAGNPFLKPY
-695 KAVNFDAAIEYYP
+695 KATNFDAAVEYYP

-721 DIKNPIYQIVQK
+721 DIKNPIYQIGQT

-746 ADYPTIDLTQY
+746 ADFPTINLVQY

-770 NAQTQFTGLPG
+770 NAQTQFTMLPG
-781 FLSGFGLSANYTH
+781 FLSGFGISANYTH

-801 PGFRAGAIPLA
+801 PAFRAGAIPLA

-822 LFYEKYGLTARLAF
+822 IFYEKYGFTTRLAF

-856 DAQGQLDLHVGL
+856 DSQGQLDLHVGY
-868 QVTPQYTIYVDAA
+868 QVTPSYTIYFDAA

-886 PWRHYQGSRDFLVER
+886 PWRHYQGDKDFLVER

>member
-1 MSQLFGGYDMVSFT
+1 MANHRNWRREASRLVIGAVIFGS
-15 LRGTTSRFAL
+15 
-25 AAIALGVATPSFA
+25 IATPSFA
-38 ADGQTAPALPAT
+38 QTGATPAA
-50 SDAPQTADSG
+50 SDAPQTTDSG
-60 AAPSDAP
+60 VAPTDAQ
-67 ISDIIV
+67 SGDIVV

-86 KRDADNFVE
+86 KRAADNFEE

-173 VVVTK
+173 IVVTK

-192 VNVRTKTAF
+192 VNIKTKTAF
-201 DSKTPFFFDAR
+201 DSKERFFFDAR

-223 SPYEVDGTIGGRFGA
+223 SPYEADGTIGGRFGV
-238 GETFGAVLSVNYS
+238 GEQFGAVLSVNYS

-259 FQGSSD
+259 FQGSTT
-265 WTNTIG
+265 WTPVG
-271 GVAVPAGGGYRD
+271 GVDVPAGGGYRD
-283 YNLYRTRLGIVG
+283 YNLFRTRLGIVG

-314 KYQDHETRDQNLLAI
+314 KYEDNEVRDQNLLAI
-329 NFPAKG
+329 TDFSG
-335 SAAYNALTL
+335 GL
-344 STLPATATILV
+344 SNLKATPTILV
-355 RHREEDDNTKSVTLG
+355 RRRIENDNTKSVTLG
-370 GDFTVG
+370 GDFNIA

-400 FTYTSPKTNPLFAT
+400 FTGPSVTAK

-422 TLVPSGTNAGIFSD
+422 TLVPTGANAGIISD
-436 PANFIQ
+436 PTKFVE

-453 ERIWQGRADYSHP
+453 ERIWQGRVDYSHP
-466 LAIGTDSSFQIG
+466 LEIGTDSSFQVG
-478 FKYLDRHKNDD
+478 FKYIDRHKDDD
-489 HDLTS
+489 HDLIS
-494 YKSTKGA
+494 YKTAKGVTWPLSTIGY
-501 NWTLDTVGFLGDSD
+501 LGNAD
-515 FYNGQFNFGQ
+515 FYNGLFKFGQ

-530 KARAYL
+530 KAEAYL
-536 VAHPNVATF
+536 AANPNVATF
-545 DYAGNLGGSLAPDYD
+545 DYAGNFTGSLAPDYD
-560 VKERILA
+560 VRERILA

-574 KFGNLTVIPGVRV
+574 KFGNLTVMPGVRV
-587 ENTRDQTAAKI
+587 ENTRDQTAAKV
-598 VGPAITAIG
+598 VGPAQVAIG
-607 KTITTDAAYAAA
+607 AAIKTQAAYDAA
-619 LAANNSFNARA
+619 LAANNGFNARA
-630 TNSYTDWFPGLNVKF
+630 NNSYTDWFPGLNVKF
-645 EAMPNLL
+645 EALPNLL

-672 ITVTPNDPNP
+672 ITVTPSTPPEP
-682 ATVAAGNPFLKPY
+682 AAVAAGNPFLKPY
-695 KAVNFDAAIEYYP
+695 KAINFDAAVEYYP

-721 DIKNPIYQIVQK
+721 DIKNPIYQISQNNIV
-733 GIANPGDI
+733 NPGNI
-741 PGASA
+741 PGASP
-746 ADYPTIDLTQY
+746 DDFPKITLLQY
-757 TNMDKEFIGGVEL
+757 TNLDKEFIGGVEL
-770 NAQTQFTGLPG
+770 NAQTQFTMLPG
-781 FLSGFGLSANYTH
+781 FLSGFGISANYTH

-801 PGFRAGAIPLA
+801 PQFRAGAIPLA

-822 LFYEKYGLTARLAF
+822 IFYEKYGLTARLAF

-844 VVGTSAATDSYW
+844 VLGVSAATDSYW
-856 DAQGQLDLHVGL
+856 DSQGQLDLHVGY
-868 QVTPQYTIYVDAA
+868 QVTRSYTIYVDAA
-881 NLTDS
+881 NLTDA
-886 PWRHYQGSRDFLVER
+886 PWRHYQGNKDFLVER